1 MQVHLFGN
9 SNSLWDKRWN
19 SPNYLN
25 FGVALIF
32 PESAYVI
39 QIYAFFIDCTCSGIQ
54 VTLFVIVNCNCFSR
68 AASNRSRK
76 TDRQSNF
83 HKHGFKYDD
92 AFGSLVVSYFRIG
105 ILSKGCCCVR
115 THVTA
120 YGNAQKNKT
129 PSLDSH

>member
-39 QIYAFFIDCTCSGIQ
+39 QIYAFFIDCACSGIQ
-54 VTLFVIVNCNCFSR
+54 VTLFVIVNCNCVFLGL
-68 AASNRSRK
+68 
-76 TDRQSNF
+76 
-83 HKHGFKYDD
+83 H
-92 AFGSLVVSYFRIG
+92 RIG
-105 ILSKGCCCVR
+105 PEKP
-115 THVTA
+115 TDKVTFINMA
-120 YGNAQKNKT
+120 LNMMTLLG
-129 PSLDSH
+129 PLW